1 MKPDHNLP
9 AFLQDDGLRLVLF
22 GGKGGVGKTTCASAT
37 ALFLAKAAPDRSFL
51 LVSTDPAH
59 SVRDSFAGSSPPA
72 NLELME
78 IDAHKCMEEF
88 RQAHSS
94 HLREIARRGTFLD
107 DEDIEQVLDLSLPGL
122 DEIMA
127 FNEIAKLVD
136 ADRYHC
142 IVVDTAPT
150 GHTLRFLELP
160 DIMQEWIATL
170 DAMLAKHRFMA
181 ELYRGYYRKDDTDR
195 FLDDMLELVGTVR
208 SVLSDR
214 QRCRFVPVAVAE
226 PVIVLET
233 RRLIDALKKAKI
245 PVTDILL
252 NRVFPEGSNCPVCT
266 RARTQQKEQLRRF
279 CEEFSECRLW
289 RIPIQGAQV
298 EGVEQLGAFW
308 EEIGMLEMPDNEPRP
323 AAAAPIGVAHPPTL
337 PGPEVSLLLFAGK
350 GGVGKTTLA
359 SAAAIHLAREY
370 PGKELLLF
378 STDPA
383 HSLSDCL
390 DVEVGPEETRVLPGL
405 SAIEIDAEAE
415 FQVLKDRYA
424 EEIAGLFD
432 SLAGETWIDFEF
444 DHEVMERFLY
454 LSPPGLDEVMAL
466 TRIAELQEKNKYDIV
481 VLDTAP
487 TGHLLRLLEMP
498 ELIQDWLKV
507 FFHLF
512 LKYKHIFRLP
522 KVSELLVAMSKRLKF
537 VRSLLTDPH
546 RGRLYAVSILT
557 EMAFEETKDLI
568 AGCSDSGVHVPLLFL
583 NLATPSDGCPLCN
596 AIARKESEVR
606 RRFEGTFDG
615 IHQTVVYRCGEL
627 RGINRL
633 GELGAALYGAKVLAG
648 PVHTPVTETAA
659 KK

>member
-9 AFLQDDGLRLVLF
+9 GFLQDDGLKLILF

-37 ALFLAKAAPDRSFL
+37 ALFLSKRAPDQSFL

-59 SVRDSFAGSSPPA
+59 SVSDSFAGSSPPA
-72 NLELME
+72 NLELVE

-88 RQAHSS
+88 KHAHSS

-107 DEDIEQVLDLSLPGL
+107 DDDIEQVLDLSLPGL

-127 FNEIAKLVD
+127 FDEIAELVE

-195 FLDDMLELVGTVR
+195 FLDDMSELVQTVR

-214 QRCRFVPVAVAE
+214 PRCRFVPVAVPE
-226 PVIVLET
+226 PVILLET
-233 RRLIDALKKAKI
+233 HRLIDRLKKAKI
-245 PVTDILL
+245 PVADILL
-252 NRVFPEGSNCPVCT
+252 NRVYPEGNNCPVCV
-266 RARTQQKEQLRRF
+266 RARTRQKEQLRRF
-279 CEEFSECRLW
+279 CEEFSEYRLW
-289 RIPIQGAQV
+289 RIPIQGAEVQ
-298 EGVEQLGAFW
+298 GVEQLSTFW
-308 EEIGMLEMPDNEPRP
+308 AGSEKLDMPDNEPRP

-337 PGPEVSLLLFAGK
+337 PGREVSLVLFAGK

-370 PGKELLLF
+370 PEKELLLF

-390 DVEVGPEETRVLPGL
+390 SAEVGPEETRLFPGL

-415 FQVLKDRYA
+415 FQGLKDRYT
-424 EEIAGLFD
+424 EEIAELFD
-432 SLAGETWIDFEF
+432 SLAGETWIDFKF
-444 DHEVMERFLY
+444 DHEVMERFLD

-466 TRIAELQEKNKYDIV
+466 TRIAELHEKNKYDMV

-537 VRSLLTDPH
+537 IRSLLTDPD

-568 AGCSDSGVHVPLLFL
+568 AGCSDSGVHVPVLFL
-583 NLATPSDGCPLCN
+583 NLATPPDGCPLCN

-606 RRFEGTFDG
+606 RRFERAFDG
-615 IHQTVVYRCGEL
+615 IHQTVIYRCGEL
-627 RGINRL
+627 RGIDRL
-633 GELGAALYGAKVLAG
+633 GELGAALYGARVPAR
-648 PVHTPVTETAA
+648 PVGEPVTRSTA
-659 KK
+659 